1 MGFFGFQAGGGA
13 VVAPLSAASSAEPL
27 RWSDPA
33 TWGGR
38 PPTALDTV
46 RVPSNR
52 ALLID
57 QDVHVAALEIAGR
70 VLFARRDTA
79 VRTRGVL
86 VHAGGLLRAGEARQ
100 PFLHRLTVTLEGTRG
115 NDLIEGLGSK
125 FLAAIDG
132 GRIELFGP
140 RRQGWATLAATAS
153 PGAIVLRTTQP
164 VDWARGDRIAIASGG
179 PDLPLIEERS
189 VFAVGADGCHVT
201 LDRPVQHRHLGENSP
216 VYGTL
221 PGVIGRVA
229 LLSRTLVVEGDE
241 DSARTGYGAHCLV
254 AGKLPGD
261 PAGGP
266 AARGSGAHFHG
277 VEFRRVGQFNR
288 AGRFPLHWHGNGDGG
303 DSAAIGCVIQQS
315 FQRGIVL
322 AGSPRVRLEGNV
334 VYKPLGH
341 GVITDQADDSAALI
355 TSNLTIRP
363 RVVRFADPAM
373 RALCEHKPR
382 AVWFTGAAR
391 PRTLPGLIAPSG
403 GLPR

>member
-1 MGFFGFQAGGGA
+1 VGFLDFQSGGGA
-13 VVAPLSAASSAEPL
+13 VVLPLSRPAGAEPL
-27 RWSDPA
+27 PWSDPA
-33 TWGGR
+33 TWGGAL
-38 PPTALDTV
+38 PTPLDTV
-46 RVPSNR
+46 RVPSTR

-70 VLFARRDTA
+70 VLFERRDTA
-79 VRTRGVL
+79 VRTRGIL
-86 VHAGGLLRAGEARQ
+86 VHAGGLLRAGESRQ
-100 PFLHRLTVTLEGTRG
+100 AFTHRLTFTLEGGRDR
-115 NDLIEGLGSK
+115 DLIDGLGSR
-125 FLAAIDG
+125 FIAAVDG

-140 RRQGWATLAATAS
+140 RRRGWATLAATAS
-153 PGAIVLRTTQP
+153 PGAIVVRTSQP

-189 VFAVGADGCHVT
+189 VFAVSADGHHIT

-229 LLSRTLVVEGDE
+229 LLSRGVVVEGDE

-254 AGKLPGD
+254 AGPLPGE
-261 PAGGP
+261 PKGAP
-266 AARGSGAHFHG
+266 AARGSSAQFHG

-288 AGRFPLHWHGNGDGG
+288 AGRFPLHWHGNGDAA
-303 DSAAIGCVIQQS
+303 DSAASGCVIQQS
-315 FQRGIVL
+315 FQRGIVV

-341 GVITDQADDSAALI
+341 GVITDQADEGAAII

-373 RALCEHKPR
+373 RAFCEHKPR
-382 AVWFTGAAR
+382 AVWFAGAAR
-391 PRTLPGLIAPSG
+391 PRTLPGLIAPSAAP
-403 GLPR
+403 PR